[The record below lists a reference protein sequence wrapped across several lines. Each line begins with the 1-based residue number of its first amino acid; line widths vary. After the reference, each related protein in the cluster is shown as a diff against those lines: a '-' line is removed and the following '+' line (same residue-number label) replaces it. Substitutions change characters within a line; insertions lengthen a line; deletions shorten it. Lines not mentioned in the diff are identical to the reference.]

1 MDNIITFKRQLLL
14 GVILAFVS
22 CFISIV
28 FKISIILNIAWILY
42 GFLWIFH
49 PVCPESYNNNK
60 GIQLSRIGGIICVL
74 IGLIVNFGIG

>member
-1 MDNIITFKRQLLL
+1 MDKIITFKRQLLL
-14 GVILAFVS
+14 GVIIAFVS
-22 CFISIV
+22 FFISFV

-42 GFLWIFH
+42 GFLWIVH
-49 PVCPESYNNNK
+49 PVCPENYNNNR